1 MSLLRV
7 LSPIEK
13 IMMRSIK
20 NKYVFSL
27 LIVFLTFLGIVL
39 LVNQNSV
46 LKYCFPHKVWVHRVN
61 SIKKQKDVMAS
72 NYGGLELD
80 VIYDGVC
87 FDVNHGPEP
96 SIGLNL
102 YSYVDSL
109 PNSNIGL
116 WLDFKNLNADNC
128 SRAVCRL
135 DSICDRFSLD
145 KSKIIVESSNPQY
158 LSFFSDRAYL
168 TSYYLPAYLYQKTE
182 NDKFIAFTQID
193 SITSSYLT
201 DYISCDRH
209 DYAFVRE
216 CFPER
221 RMLSWGFYTWG
232 FYADQPI
239 SFIGLLS
246 SAKSLFLKLR
256 MLMDDNVEVLL
267 VSYNSDEGN
276 R

>member
-1 MSLLRV
+1 MMKFIKRKYIYIFLL
-7 LSPIEK
+7 
-13 IMMRSIK
+13 
-20 NKYVFSL
+20 
-27 LIVFLTFLGIVL
+27 VFLTNGGIIL
-39 LVNQNSV
+39 LLNQNTV
-46 LKYCFPHKVWVHRVN
+46 LRHIFPEKVWVHRVN
-61 SIKKQKDVMAS
+61 SITKQQDVIAS

-80 VIYDGVC
+80 IIFDGTF

-96 SIGLNL
+96 SIGLTL
-102 YSYVDSL
+102 WDYVDTL
-109 PNSNIGL
+109 SNKNVSL

-128 SRAVCRL
+128 LSAVCKL

-145 KSKIIVESSNPQY
+145 RSKIIIESQSPQY

-168 TSYYLPAYLYQKTE
+168 TSYYLPANLCQKSE
-182 NDKFIAFTQID
+182 YDKSIAFTQID
-193 SITSSYLT
+193 SIASSYLT
-201 DYISCDRH
+201 DYISCGRN
-209 DYAFVRE
+209 DYTLVRE

-221 RMLSWGFYTWG
+221 KMLSWGFYTWG

-256 MLMDDNVEVLL
+256 MLVDDNVGVLL
-267 VSYNSDEGN
+267 VSYNSEEGN